1 MKWALLAVAAVSLI
15 VCWHLGQAIHIR
27 STGETSD
34 AGMIAFAIASP
45 SWVGI
50 IMAGLVGMV
59 SVIGAAKIQVSE
71 IKHKERGQ

>member
-27 STGETSD
+27 STGDSSD

-45 SWVGI
+45 SWVGML
-50 IMAGLVGMV
+50 MAGLIGTV
-59 SVIGAAKIQVSE
+59 SVIGAAKIQISE
-71 IKHKERGQ
+71 NKHKQ